1 MAVMR
6 EDAIISGTIMS
17 IATSNMSFV
26 DFHTHC
32 LPNMDDGAADVE
44 MAVDM
49 LRAVGKQG
57 VNTVVATPHFYI
69 GQHMAPTFL
78 KDRQAA
84 YEQLR
89 PHLTEDMPHL
99 LMGAEVLIREGISR
113 YDMRPLCLEGTDILL
128 VEMPFMAPP
137 CWALEELERLVDG
150 QGLTLM
156 YAHLDRYLA
165 WYSHSDFEML
175 MDLPGSIMQVN
186 ADSIADKKY
195 FGSLCR
201 HLPDTRHMVMG
212 SDMHNM
218 GHRCPRISQAVKV
231 MSKNRTGHEWL
242 DRIARTTDRLT
253 SQADNTEGLL

>member
-1 MAVMR
+1 
-6 EDAIISGTIMS
+6 
-17 IATSNMSFV
+17 
-26 DFHTHC
+26 
-32 LPNMDDGAADVE
+32 MDDGAANVA

-49 LRAVGKQG
+49 LRAVAKQG
-57 VNTVVATPHFYI
+57 VDTVVATPHFYI

-78 KDRQAA
+78 KDRQVA

-89 PHLTEDMPHL
+89 PHLTEDMPRL
-99 LMGAEVLIREGISR
+99 RMGAEVLIREGISSF
-113 YDMRPLCLEGTDILL
+113 DMRPLCLEGTDILL

-137 CWALEELERLVDG
+137 CWAMEELERLVDV

-156 YAHLDRYLA
+156 YAHLDRYLP

-201 HLPDTRHMVMG
+201 HLPDTHRMVLG
-212 SDMHNM
+212 TDMHNM
-218 GHRCPRISQAVKV
+218 DHRSPRMGQAVKV
-231 MSKNRTGHEWL
+231 MSKNRIGRDWL
-242 DRIARTTDRLT
+242 ERVVRTMDRLE
-253 SQADNTEGLL
+253 SQVDNTEGLL

>member
-1 MAVMR
+1 MR

-17 IATSNMSFV
+17 IATSKLSLT
-26 DFHTHC
+26 DFHSHC
-32 LPNMDDGAADVE
+32 LPQVDDGAANVD
-44 MAVDM
+44 MAVAM
-49 LRAVGKQG
+49 LRAAAAQG
-57 VNTVVATPHFYI
+57 ATTVAATPHFYI
-69 GQHMAPTFL
+69 GQHVVPTFL

-89 PHLTEDMPHL
+89 PHLTEDMPQL

-113 YDMRPLCLEGTDILL
+113 FDMRPLCLEGTDILL

-137 CWALEELERLVDG
+137 CWALEELSRLVDH
-150 QGLTLM
+150 QGVTLM
-156 YAHLDRYLA
+156 YAHLDRYLP

-201 HLPDTRHMVMG
+201 HLPNTSRMVLG

-218 GHRCPRISQAVKV
+218 DYRCPRIAQAVKV
-231 MSKNRTGHEWL
+231 MSKNRTGREWL
-242 DRIARTTDRLT
+242 ERMVYTTDRLAHQ
-253 SQADNTEGLL
+253 SDNTEGLL

>member
-1 MAVMR
+1 
-6 EDAIISGTIMS
+6 MS
-17 IATSNMSFV
+17 IAANKWIHT
-26 DFHTHC
+26 DFHSHV
-32 LPNMDDGAADVE
+32 LPGMDDGAANVA
-44 MAVDM
+44 MAMAM
-49 LRAVGKQG
+49 LQSSAKQG
-57 VNTVVATPHFYI
+57 VETVVATPHFYI
-69 GQHMAPTFL
+69 GQHNAPTFI
-78 KDRQAA
+78 KDRKAA

-89 PHLTEDMPHL
+89 PHLTEELPQIR
-99 LMGAEVLIREGISR
+99 MGAEVLIREGISR

-137 CWALEELERLVDG
+137 CWVLEELERLVDR

-156 YAHLDRYLA
+156 YAHLDRYLS

-201 HLPDTRHMVMG
+201 HLPETRRMVLG

-218 GHRCPRISQAVKV
+218 DHRSPRMAQAVKV
-231 MSKNRTGHEWL
+231 MSKNRIGRLWL
-242 DRIARTTDRLT
+242 ERMVRTTQRLENQ
-253 SQADNTEGLL
+253 SNNTGGLL